1 MPLVK
6 IEIVKG
12 HSEEYKH
19 TLMDALHQAMVTILQ
34 TPEGDRYQRLY
45 EIEEQYFKRAPSKTN
60 KFVLIEVNLFPGRSK
75 DIKRNLIFEIV
86 RLLGERLEIAPSD
99 IFIVLHDPHLDNWGQ
114 RGDQVSELGV
124 TYKVQ

>member
-12 HSEEYKH
+12 HSEDYKR
-19 TLMDALHQAMVTILQ
+19 TLMDSLHQAMVNVLH

-45 EIEEQYFKRAPSKTN
+45 EIEEQYFKRTPTKTN
-60 KFVLIEVNLFPGRSK
+60 KFVIIEVNLFPGRTK
-75 DIKRNLIFEIV
+75 EIKRTLIFEIV
-86 RLLGERLEIAPSD
+86 RLLGENLGISPSD

-124 TYKVQ
+124 TYKI